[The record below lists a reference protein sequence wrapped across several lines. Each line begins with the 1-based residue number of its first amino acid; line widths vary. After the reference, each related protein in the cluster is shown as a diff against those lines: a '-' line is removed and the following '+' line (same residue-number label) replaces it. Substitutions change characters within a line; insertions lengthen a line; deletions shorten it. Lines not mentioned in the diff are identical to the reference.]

1 MRRKFENN
9 ELVEFTTQIVSA
21 YVANNAV
28 VAGDLP
34 GLIGDVHSA
43 LSRASSNMI
52 QTPKEELKPAV
63 AVKKSL
69 TPDYIICLE
78 DGKKFKSL
86 KRHLRTHYN
95 MSPEEYR
102 EKWGL
107 EPNYPMVA
115 PNYAEA
121 RSNLAKKM
129 GLGQRKGAVARS
141 AVSGERP
148 GWISGPARPP
158 RTVFVEMR
166 KEIPRRMDLR
176 YNLQITDSF
185 RVMVIGMPKAD
196 RHTDIGGVNDIG
208 TRFPRAGDFARAA
221 GAV

>member
-1 MRRKFENN
+1 MERLEIVKQGNRAKELGAKRKTEPRWHEKSEVQGNSYKSLEGSAQGRLRRPQMMDEKFENN
-9 ELVEFTTQIVSA
+9 ELVEYTTQIVSA
-21 YVANNAV
+21 YLSHNTV

-34 GLIGDVHSA
+34 GLINDVHGA
-43 LSRASSNMI
+43 LNRASSNMI
-52 QTPKEELKPAV
+52 QPPKEELKPAV

-115 PNYAEA
+115 PKYAEA

-129 GLGQRKGAVARS
+129 GLGQRKGR
-141 AVSGERP
+141 
-148 GWISGPARPP
+148 
-158 RTVFVEMR
+158 
-166 KEIPRRMDLR
+166 
-176 YNLQITDSF
+176 
-185 RVMVIGMPKAD
+185 
-196 RHTDIGGVNDIG
+196 
-208 TRFPRAGDFARAA
+208 
-221 GAV
+221 